1 MGSRLS
7 ISKLRYTGPSPICW
21 RTSAISVASEVC
33 QHCSACT
40 RAKATVNAPL
50 EVAGGIAT
58 GALANLHHPFEV
70 EQSLLNGAAEG
81 GAVGDFLSEH
91 LIIGVG
97 MGVDVDEAHR
107 TMFLVSARRIGR
119 VMVWSP
125 PRVSGI
131 SG

>member
-1 MGSRLS
+1 MGSEAIDIKAEIHRPVAHLLADFGHQRRQRGMPALLRLH
-7 ISKLRYTGPSPICW
+7 
-21 RTSAISVASEVC
+21 
-33 QHCSACT
+33 Q
-40 RAKATVNAPL
+40 AKALVNAPL
-50 EVAGGIAT
+50 EVAGGIAL

-81 GAVGDFLSEH
+81 GAVAIFSPNISSLVSVWPSTWMRPTGPC
-91 LIIGVG
+91 
-97 MGVDVDEAHR
+97 
-107 TMFLVSARRIGR
+107 FLVSARRIGR

>member
-21 RTSAISVASEVC
+21 RTSAISGASEVC

-40 RAKATVNAPL
+40 GRKPRQRPTGSRRRHSP
-50 EVAGGIAT
+50 